1 MTVPSFAG
9 DAASK
14 RAKDQ
19 MKWGLEAARH
29 GYWLEALNR
38 FQRADRLVPNRSKVL
53 NNIAVALEASGRFED
68 ALSAYE
74 TALTVAP
81 NDPVVRRNFTQF
93 KEFYDSHVAPIPV
106 EDEVGAAD
114 TQDDAADAG
123 EADTK
128 EDAAET
134 DEADDEDAAADVGA
148 AATRDD
154 AADDDDAEA
163 QDEEAEVGEADEQDD
178 ATDAGEADE
187 QDDATEADE
196 GENNE

>member
-9 DAASK
+9 DPASK

-38 FQRADRLVPNRSKVL
+38 FLRADRLVPNRSKVL

-106 EDEVGAAD
+106 EDDAGAAGAQDDARDTGEADAQDDVTDASEAD
-114 TQDDAADAG
+114 TQDDAAEVGAT
-123 EADTK
+123 DTK
-128 EDAAET
+128 EDAPEVGAADEQDPATET
-134 DEADDEDAAADVGA
+134 DEADDEDAAVDAG
-148 AATRDD
+148 
-154 AADDDDAEA
+154 AADD
-163 QDEEAEVGEADEQDD
+163 
-178 ATDAGEADE
+178 

-196 GENNE
+196 GEDNE